1 MKGEGCRDIPT
12 PFFLVTSN
20 RHWRL
25 NMQEKNDEVAMV
37 PVVVYESMVERS
49 RRIIRTIVIGWCVSM
64 IALAAAC
71 TIVWM

>member
-1 MKGEGCRDIPT
+1 MKDSE
-12 PFFLVTSN
+12 
-20 RHWRL
+20 
-25 NMQEKNDEVAMV
+25 EVQMV
-37 PVVVYESMVERS
+37 PAVAYESMVERS

>member
-1 MKGEGCRDIPT
+1 MQRHSA
-12 PFFLVTSN
+12 PFFLVRQIDIGGSK
-20 RHWRL
+20 
-25 NMQEKNDEVAMV
+25 MQEKNNEVAMV

-71 TIVWM
+71 TIVLM